1 MDAQKLILR
10 VFGTRTALLRTAVA
24 RSGRV
29 LLMLAALNI
38 GIQLA
43 AQAPPPASSSSAR
56 GLTLIQAVQ
65 STLQNHPVLMS
76 QQAQVE
82 ISRGQREQSS
92 SIFDSTTQAGL
103 SQRRTATPLLNSQFQ
118 PGGQTGPLIFTQN
131 SNLTDYSL
139 DFSRLFRNGVSAQ
152 STFAVGRNTDN
163 FARAIGLNTSNMNLV
178 ISLPLLRGRGRK
190 VVAAQ
195 EQASIAGV
203 DAALFDVNQLMS
215 QLISTTAASYWNL
228 VAARKNLAIA
238 VEAEERG
245 RIYRETV
252 QALVDADHV
261 PRNDLNDVTANL
273 AQRTAT
279 RIALEQEAI
288 AAQAQLALNMGKK
301 PGEILE
307 EIGELADDF
316 PYGEDQ
322 KVPSNTSVSLKY
334 YLEEALDRR
343 ADYFAAQRRNAGAG
357 MLLTAAKNRVLPQVD
372 FSVGAGYSGMGEG
385 RNGNSF
391 FAAPV
396 SNVGPNAY
404 AGITYVF
411 SGRNQAARGALRQTS
426 AATQQAEL
434 KAEELARNI
443 GAQVVIA
450 DQAVINSILG
460 EREMRRAVTAFQA
473 ALSGEREKYRAG
485 MGSIV
490 DVLIVED
497 KLNNALIQQVQ
508 AQQAYALAVVQFRF
522 STGTLLQAPD
532 RTDQNINADIFMS
545 LPFTAAPQERH

>member
-1 MDAQKLILR
+1 MDARKLMLR
-10 VFGTRTALLRTAVA
+10 VFGTRIARLRNGIA
-24 RSGRV
+24 SSSRV
-29 LLMLAALNI
+29 LLVFAALNS
-38 GIQLA
+38 GIQLG
-43 AQAPPPASSSSAR
+43 AQAPPDASSPAQ
-56 GLTLIQAVQ
+56 GLTLIQAIQ
-65 STLQNHPVLMS
+65 SALQNHPVLMS

-118 PGGQTGPLIFTQN
+118 PGGQAGPLILTQN
-131 SNLTDYSL
+131 SNLIDYSL

-163 FARAIGLNTSNMNLV
+163 FAKAIGLNTSNMNLAV
-178 ISLPLLRGRGRK
+178 SLP
-190 VVAAQ
+190 Q
-195 EQASIAGV
+195 ERASIAEV

-215 QLISTTAASYWNL
+215 QLISTTATSYWNL

-238 VEAEERG
+238 VEAEDRG
-245 RIYRETV
+245 RIYGETV

-279 RIALEQEAI
+279 RIVLEQEAI

-301 PGEILE
+301 PSEILE

-322 KVPSNTSVSLKY
+322 KVPSNTSASLKY
-334 YLEEALDRR
+334 FLEESLDRR

-411 SGRNQAARGALRQTS
+411 SGRNQAARGALRQAS

-434 KAEELARNI
+434 KADELARNI

-460 EREMRRAVTAFQA
+460 EREMRRAVKAFQA

-490 DVLIVED
+490 DVLIIED

-508 AQQAYALAVVQFRF
+508 AQLAYALAVVQFRF
-522 STGTLLQAPD
+522 ATGTLLQAPD
-532 RTDQNINADIFMS
+532 RTDQNISADIFIS